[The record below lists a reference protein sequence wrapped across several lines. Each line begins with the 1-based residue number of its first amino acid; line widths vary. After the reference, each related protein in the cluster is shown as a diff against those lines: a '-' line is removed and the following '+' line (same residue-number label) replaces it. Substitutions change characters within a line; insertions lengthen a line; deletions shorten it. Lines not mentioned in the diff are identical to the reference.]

1 MVATNNIQLT
11 THEHLMSE
19 IPPDLSERL
28 NASPRLRFW
37 LNRKYKKE
45 LSCLSQGEFIRQ
57 WETSLDRGEVDGIL
71 WVAVTKSD
79 LSREARRRVFGD
91 MHMEMHVR
99 AIKMEKE
106 RERLTKKKERSGM
119 LSKKLKEANRRIK
132 TVRREN
138 ERLQEELSEK
148 GRLYDDLE
156 RKKCELEKE
165 LLRRS
170 KESTVSSLTK
180 ENEPLQ
186 KEGGNYFEQISSLH
200 ITLRD
205 LEDRNRKLL
214 LKLNKQRQINSL
226 LLKELEKS
234 IDQLSASSR
243 HAEQFLPLDLSQMRI
258 LIVGGLPKMEFLYR
272 RLIEENGGMFDYHD
286 GHVRGGIREI
296 EHQVR
301 RADVVLCPV
310 DYNSHAAALAVK
322 RLGKKHRKPV
332 RMLPSSSLS
341 AISQALLAV

>member
-1 MVATNNIQLT
+1 MSTFNGSIFYTVTVMNQVLRLDISMVATNNIQLT
-11 THEHLMSE
+11 THGHLISE
-19 IPPDLSERL
+19 IAPDLSERL
-28 NASPRLRFW
+28 SGPPRLRFWEIEDFFKCPVIGWCLDIAEQREILRKEGICVKDKSDFEAHGLAVESLERENNISRKLDFW
-37 LNRKYKKE
+37 LNRKYK
-45 LSCLSQGEFIRQ
+45 
-57 WETSLDRGEVDGIL
+57 
-71 WVAVTKSD
+71 
-79 LSREARRRVFGD
+79 
-91 MHMEMHVR
+91 
-99 AIKMEKE
+99 
-106 RERLTKKKERSGM
+106 
-119 LSKKLKEANRRIK
+119 
-132 TVRREN
+132 
-138 ERLQEELSEK
+138 
-148 GRLYDDLE
+148 
-156 RKKCELEKE
+156 
-165 LLRRS
+165 
-170 KESTVSSLTK
+170 
-180 ENEPLQ
+180 
-186 KEGGNYFEQISSLH
+186 
-200 ITLRD
+200 
-205 LEDRNRKLL
+205 
-214 LKLNKQRQINSL
+214 
-226 LLKELEKS
+226 KELEKS